1 MPGTAPYFHVCCVVP
16 DLESAMTELSDAIG
30 VSWQSIRDRSSGDLR
45 WRLVYSADGPP
56 FIELVQGEPGT
67 PWHVSAEPALHHF
80 GRFTADLE
88 AGIADI
94 ESAGGAVETDGR
106 LISGRWA
113 YLRLPRTGALIEL
126 IEADATAQERFLA
139 SGERSWGTK

>member
-16 DLESAMTELSDAIG
+16 DLESAMTEMSEAIG
-30 VSWQSIRDRSSGDLR
+30 VSWQSIRDRSSGNMR

-67 PWHVSAEPALHHF
+67 PWHTSVGPVLHHF
-80 GRFTADLE
+80 GRFTEDLD
-88 AGIADI
+88 AGIAEI
-94 ESAGGAVETDGR
+94 ETAGGGIETDGR

-113 YLRLPRTGALIEL
+113 YLRVPRSGALIEL
-126 IEADATAQERFLA
+126 IEADAAAQERFLA
-139 SGERSWGTK
+139 SGERSWGTA